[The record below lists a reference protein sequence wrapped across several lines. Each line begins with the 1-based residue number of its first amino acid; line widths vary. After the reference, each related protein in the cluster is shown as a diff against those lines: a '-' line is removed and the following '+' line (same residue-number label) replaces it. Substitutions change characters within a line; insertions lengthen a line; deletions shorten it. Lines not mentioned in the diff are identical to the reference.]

1 MYRWVLCSSKFL
13 FYVLIGVA
21 GAWRSI
27 RLYRTLRKKVCK
39 NSANCD
45 IIKIPL
51 FVPAFHGV
59 WIISLPLFRYTFKL
73 FKSGVLRRSVINGFQ
88 VICKLFLILIA
99 HIFQCVSYL
108 MDDAALQFC
117 LRKCRIYG
125 FFYTR
130 KSVCTDNKNVLYAPV
145 FQLIQHSKPILCT
158 FIFSNMYG
166 QNFLV
171 AC

>member
-73 FKSGVLRRSVINGFQ
+73 FKSGVLRRSVIKWFSGHLQ
-88 VICKLFLILIA
+88 TLSCSYRS
-99 HIFQCVSYL
+99 HISTCFSPDELCSVE
-108 MDDAALQFC
+108 ALSAEMPHLQP
-117 LRKCRIYG
+117 L
-125 FFYTR
+125 
-130 KSVCTDNKNVLYAPV
+130 S
-145 FQLIQHSKPILCT
+145 
-158 FIFSNMYG
+158 
-166 QNFLV
+166 
-171 AC
+171 